1 MHESH
6 TLIIIREDEGEEV
19 LLKKFIKNTEEFWGD
34 EKNSSVEVIEL
45 LEIPIGSPKSASCS
59 NWGKYDTSFS
69 AVAE

>member
-6 TLIIIREDEGEEV
+6 TLIIKEDDEGEDVEEV
-19 LLKKFIKNTEEFWGD
+19 HQKHRGILDD
-34 EKNSSVEVIEL
+34 EKNSSVGEVIEF